1 MNGHELRKIFEDFNG
16 KYFGGKLPQ
25 YRIHVKRL
33 HTAAGRIV
41 PRRRLIE
48 VGIYESQ
55 VQKETLLHEMVHAAA
70 DRVGHGK
77 RFIAEIKRLR
87 QIGAPL
93 GETERNAIVMGMR
106 RRLTADGFRGDV
118 KEFLADNPQGTFASF
133 VEGLN
138 STEGFA
144 DSVAEF
150 VRKYTW
156 ARDAFRAAARN
167 CEEERA
173 RMASF
178 LARRKAASPIQR

>member
-1 MNGHELRKIFEDFNG
+1 MNGHELRNIFEDFNS

-25 YRIHVKRL
+25 YRIRVKRL
-33 HTAAGRIV
+33 HPAGRIL
-41 PRRRLIE
+41 PNRRLIE
-48 VGIYESQ
+48 VGTYESQ
-55 VQKETLLHEMVHAAA
+55 IQKETLLHEMVHAAA
-70 DRVGHGK
+70 GLGHGK
-77 RFIAEIKRLR
+77 RFLAEMQRLR
-87 QIGAPL
+87 QIGAPF
-93 GETERNAIVMGMR
+93 GEAELNGIRMGVR
-106 RRLTADGFRGDV
+106 RRLTADGFRNDA
-118 KEFLADNPQGTFASF
+118 KEFLADNLQGTFASF

-138 STEGFA
+138 STEGHA

-156 ARDAFRAAARN
+156 ARGAFRAAVRN